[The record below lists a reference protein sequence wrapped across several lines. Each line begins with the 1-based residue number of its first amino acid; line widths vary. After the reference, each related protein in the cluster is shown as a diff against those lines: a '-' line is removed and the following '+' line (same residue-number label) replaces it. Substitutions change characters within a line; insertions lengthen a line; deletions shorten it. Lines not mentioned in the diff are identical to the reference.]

1 MSGACFIVEH
11 ERAVCGQLLRKGAS
25 PKLVVP
31 TPYDPYITLS
41 PMWMGS
47 LATSPLMYCMSS
59 VSLVAAE
66 SVLAR

>member
-1 MSGACFIVEH
+1 MCE
-11 ERAVCGQLLRKGAS
+11 QLLRKGAS
-25 PKLVVP
+25 PKMLVS
-31 TPYDPYITLS
+31 TPYDSYITLS

-59 VSLVAAE
+59 VSLVATE